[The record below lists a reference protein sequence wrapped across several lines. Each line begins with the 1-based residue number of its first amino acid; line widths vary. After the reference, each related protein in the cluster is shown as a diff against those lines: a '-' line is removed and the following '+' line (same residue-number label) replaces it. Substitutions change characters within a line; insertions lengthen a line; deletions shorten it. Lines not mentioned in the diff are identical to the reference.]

1 MTKKEIIEKLKSIQ
15 LTSEYIM
22 NEKIDKF
29 EDELEE
35 EGYIELLVN
44 KNELSEYLG
53 FLSLEVEQ
61 ASDVFLTISN
71 IINTN
76 KKEVQ
81 SNEWQN

>member
-15 LTSEYIM
+15 LTSEHIM

-35 EGYIELLVN
+35 EGHIELLVN

-53 FLSLEVEQ
+53 FLCYEVEQ
-61 ASDVFLTISN
+61 ATEVFLTISN

-76 KKEVQ
+76 KKEVR
-81 SNEWQN
+81 SNEWWN

>member
-1 MTKKEIIEKLKSIQ
+1 MNKKEIIEKLKSVQ
-15 LTSEYIM
+15 LTSEHIM

-29 EDELEE
+29 EDALEE

-44 KNELSEYLG
+44 KNKLSEYLV

-61 ASDVFLTISN
+61 AADVFLTISN

-81 SNEWQN
+81 SNG

>member
-1 MTKKEIIEKLKSIQ
+1 MNKKEIIEKLKSIQ

-81 SNEWQN
+81 SNE

>member
-61 ASDVFLTISN
+61 ATDVFLTISN

-76 KKEVQ
+76 KKEVR
-81 SNEWQN
+81 SNEY

>member
-1 MTKKEIIEKLKSIQ
+1 MNKKEIIEKLKSIQ
-15 LTSEYIM
+15 LSTEHIM

-29 EDELEE
+29 EDALEE

-61 ASDVFLTISN
+61 ASKVFLTITN
-71 IINTN
+71 IINEN
-76 KKEVQ
+76 KKEVR
-81 SNEWQN
+81 SNG

>member
-15 LTSEYIM
+15 LTSEHIM

-44 KNELSEYLG
+44 KNKLSEYLG

-61 ASDVFLTISN
+61 ASEVFLTISN

-76 KKEVQ
+76 KKEVR
-81 SNEWQN
+81 SNE

>member
-1 MTKKEIIEKLKSIQ
+1 MNKKEIIEKLKSIQ
-15 LTSEYIM
+15 LSTEHIM

-29 EDELEE
+29 EDELGE

-61 ASDVFLTISN
+61 ASKVFLTITN
-71 IINTN
+71 IINEN
-76 KKEVQ
+76 KKEVR
-81 SNEWQN
+81 SNG

>member
-15 LTSEYIM
+15 LTSEHIM

-61 ASDVFLTISN
+61 ATDVFLTISN

-76 KKEVQ
+76 KKEVR
-81 SNEWQN
+81 QNY

>member
-1 MTKKEIIEKLKSIQ
+1 MNKKEIIEKLKSIQ
-15 LTSEYIM
+15 LSTEHIM

-29 EDELEE
+29 EDELGE

-61 ASDVFLTISN
+61 ASEVFLTITN
-71 IINTN
+71 IINEN
-76 KKEVQ
+76 KKEVR
-81 SNEWQN
+81 SNG